1 MDQQPSEERNN
12 SGVKSPVTLQISMT
26 TSSPEDSI
34 PSTPR
39 VPSPNFRTSN
49 NSLNLGLE
57 DPRHLLGVSNMR
69 NLSVDSSSSSGSDP
83 ANAGGSRSN
92 CCSPSRS
99 PVPPNS
105 PQGPRF
111 KLVIEGLVH
120 VCRLNHTRTVIS
132 KLLSSRFL
140 RRWEG
145 HHVILDDNFIT
156 SRHPGG
162 FMEEPIPYRIIQDI
176 YPVARWD
183 SCGRF
188 CIRVVIP
195 DGSLLFQVSN
205 CYMRDTWLHSLL
217 WKKNAYRYR
226 KLLDCCTRPEILLKE
241 LKNLVDFVL
250 STPLQEEGVY
260 HLALSIISDAL
271 IKGQTW
277 MTRSVAEEVIVTI
290 SLLLERTTPTSEICD
305 FFCWHCR
312 ENPRSTVVLDICTP
326 IVQRILKHNM
336 DFGKYPQTRVFVQEY
351 FLALNCQN
359 QGDAIIKDFV
369 DKLFCACSM
378 HGMGCKCP
386 HPRVLQNIVNICVA
400 AIYSIFESRKT
411 EFLES
416 TNAEERT
423 SVESSSYIEW
433 ETKVDCFINLFVL
446 ICQFDDWRASM
457 AEMLQPIPFHEDA
470 ISCRRFMSPF
480 KEVVRRIVI
489 DSRCNVHQ
497 TLISVREQKVGWF
510 NLYSPAP
517 ENLVCDDDGDLWSI
531 MLDRLL
537 SCCYKRRKFLQT
549 VVVYLGPLMLRALRN
564 DETCQKALC
573 ALLEFNLIDDRDIQ
587 LQTITTLQS
596 TNNGKRHYA
605 TLCEKQMHLRQ
616 VQKKGGPRKLVLPN
630 KSTDAD
636 VSRLLSSGSFGDL
649 ECLSLAFTQVTGA
662 CAEELI
668 KLSSLKY
675 LSLWSTQFDDHG
687 LRLLSEHLP
696 NLQTLD
702 LCETRVTDS
711 GVTTLTEMKSLRK
724 LNLNSTKLLPET
736 FEYLKRA
743 LPVLQEFDVRYT
755 DAWGF

>member
-1 MDQQPSEERNN
+1 MDPPPEERNN
-12 SGVKSPVTLQISMT
+12 SGVKSPVTLQVSMA
-26 TSSPEDSI
+26 TSSPDDSI

-39 VPSPNFRTSN
+39 VPSPNFRNST

-57 DPRHLLGVSNMR
+57 DPRHLLGVSNLR

-83 ANAGGSRSN
+83 TNATANSGSRSN

-99 PVPPNS
+99 PVPPSS

-111 KLVIEGLVH
+111 KLVYEGLVH

-145 HHVILDDNFIT
+145 HHVILDDTFIT

-205 CYMRDTWLHSLL
+205 CYMRDQWLHSLL
-217 WKKNAYRYR
+217 WKKNVYRFR

-241 LKNLVDFVL
+241 LKNLVDMVL
-250 STPLQEEGVY
+250 STPLQDESVF
-260 HLALSIISDAL
+260 HSALNIISDVVV
-271 IKGQTW
+271 KGQTW

-312 ENPRSTVVLDICTP
+312 ESPRSTVVLDICTP

-359 QGDAIIKDFV
+359 RGDSIIKEFV
-369 DKLFCACSM
+369 DNM
-378 HGMGCKCP
+378 HGLGCKCP
-386 HPRVLQNIVNICVA
+386 HPRVLQNLVNICVA
-400 AIYSIFESRKT
+400 AIYTIFESRKT

-416 TNAEERT
+416 TNEEERT
-423 SVESSSYIEW
+423 SVETSSYIEW
-433 ETKVDCFINLFVL
+433 ETKLDCFINIFIL
-446 ICQFDDWRASM
+446 ISQFDDWRSSM
-457 AEMLQPIPFHEDA
+457 AEMLQPIPFHENA
-470 ISCRRFMSPF
+470 IACRRFMSPF
-480 KEVVRRIVI
+480 KEVIRSIVH
-489 DSRCNVHQ
+489 DGRCNVHQ
-497 TLISVREQKVGWF
+497 TVLGVREHKGGWY
-510 NLYSPAP
+510 NLYSPDSG
-517 ENLVCDDDGDLWSI
+517 NGVCDDEGELWSF
-531 MLDRLL
+531 MLEKLL
-537 SCCYKRRKFLQT
+537 SCCYKRRKFLQ
-549 VVVYLGPLMLRALRN
+549 VVAQHLGPLMLRALRN
-564 DETCQKALC
+564 DETCQKTLC
-573 ALLEFNLIDDRDIQ
+573 ALLEFDLIEDRDFQ

-596 TNNGKRHYA
+596 TPSGKRHYA
-605 TLCEKQMHLRQ
+605 VLCEKQMHLRQ
-616 VQKKGGPRKLVLPN
+616 VQQKGGPRKLVLPN

-649 ECLSLAFTQVTGA
+649 ECLSLAFTQVTSA

-675 LSLWSTQFDDHG
+675 LSLWSTQFDDSG

-696 NLQTLD
+696 NLQSLD
-702 LCETRVTDS
+702 LCETRVTDH
-711 GVTTLTEMKSLRK
+711 GVATLTEMKSLRK
-724 LNLNSTKLLPET
+724 LNLNSTQLHPET
-736 FEYLKRA
+736 FECLKKT
-743 LPVLQEFDVRYT
+743 LPVLQECDVRYT
-755 DAWGF
+755 EAWGF